1 VTLRRHSLTAR
12 APARHAP
19 PAELSPE
26 LVVRA
31 LAPYLSEARKR
42 RIEHVLR
49 SRLGWITVVLE
60 NLYDP
65 HNGAAVLRSCEAFGL
80 LHVHVVEGGEAF
92 AFSRKVSQSAHKWL
106 AVHLHRS
113 FGNCADLLGRAGF
126 ELWAALP
133 PPLRGGPAPTPFNA
147 IALDRP
153 VALVLGNEHA
163 GLSEAARA
171 RCTRSFSIP
180 LSGFTESL
188 NLSVAAAVAIAE
200 TALRRRALLGGEPEL
215 PAAARDRLRAA
226 YYALSTPHAAK
237 LVHAALTSGAAR
249 PTMEP
254 CTPHP

>member
-1 VTLRRHSLTAR
+1 MTLRRHSLAPR
-12 APARHAP
+12 APALPAP
-19 PAELSPE
+19 DGLSPE

-31 LAPYLSEARKR
+31 LAPYLSEGRKR
-42 RIEHVLR
+42 RIERVLR
-49 SRLGWITVVLE
+49 ARLGWITVVLE

-80 LHVHVVEGGEAF
+80 LHVHIVEGGEAF

-113 FGNCADLLGRAGF
+113 FDACADLLAAAGF

-133 PPLRGGPAPTPFNA
+133 PPLRGGPAPTYFDA

-163 GLSEAARA
+163 GLSEAARV
-171 RCTRSFSIP
+171 RCARSFSIP

-188 NLSVAAAVAIAE
+188 NLSVAAAIAIAGT
-200 TALRRRALLGGEPEL
+200 TARRRALLGGEPEL
-215 PAAARDRLRAA
+215 PPDCRARLRAA

-237 LVHAALTSGAAR
+237 LVYAHLVR
-249 PTMEP
+249 
-254 CTPHP
+254 HPPVQR